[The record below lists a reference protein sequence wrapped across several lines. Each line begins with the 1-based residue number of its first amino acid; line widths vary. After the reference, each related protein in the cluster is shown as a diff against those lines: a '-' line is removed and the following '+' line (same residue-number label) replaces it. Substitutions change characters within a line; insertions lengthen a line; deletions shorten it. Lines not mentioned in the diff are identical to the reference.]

1 MFLYLNG
8 VYLLQKSKPDDPEE
22 KIQKK
27 KNPEWDI
34 TSQREIRRRKPEFLE
49 QV

>member
-1 MFLYLNG
+1 MGYIYFRKVN
-8 VYLLQKSKPDDPEE
+8 QM
-22 KIQKK
+22 IQRKKYRKKK